1 MFKAVL
7 LLFKFYK
14 LYNEKGNI
22 MKKYCKH
29 CIYES
34 LTHDLVT
41 FSPQETIF
49 MEGFSLDYVYKI
61 KEGFVKM
68 NRIHPNG
75 DEKIFDI
82 LGPGDYIALLAVLQ
96 EKNEYLA
103 SSVSLTKVTAVRISS
118 DKVLEAY
125 RSNAIF
131 QESCLNCA
139 VMRSTMFQDKLF
151 QTSNIDTEDKILA
164 TLRILAKKFG
174 IIKDDGLIEMKLPFS
189 KTELANI
196 VGIRRETL
204 SRKLSEM
211 QENKIIQINKNIY
224 KFNRL

>member
-1 MFKAVL
+1 
-7 LLFKFYK
+7 
-14 LYNEKGNI
+14 
-22 MKKYCKH
+22 MKKYCKN

-34 LTHDLVT
+34 LAHDLVT
-41 FSPQETIF
+41 FSPQETLF
-49 MEGFSLDYVYKI
+49 MEGFSLEYVYRI

-68 NRIHPNG
+68 NRIHPSG

-96 EKNEYLA
+96 DKKEYLA
-103 SSVSLTKVTAVRISS
+103 SSVALTKVTAVRITSE
-118 DKVLEAY
+118 KVLEAY
-125 RSNAIF
+125 KSNNIF

-151 QTSNIDTEDKILA
+151 QTSNIDTEEKILA

-174 IIKDDGLIEMKLPFS
+174 IINDDGLIEMKLPFS